1 MLGEKDSTVADP
13 SATDIPHQITAVV
26 TNECTFR
33 LWGAMSGPPR
43 VWGTTKML
51 LPSSYCKWRKV
62 PRCLWTSLST
72 TTPSRSTRWWSRLAT
87 TTSRWTR
94 SPTCRRRPSILRP
107 TRGRWSC
114 KTKTRTKLHYI
125 VRLTLLCNLYLQSLS

>member
-1 MLGEKDSTVADP
+1 MSSVLILGPEEPHPTKKSRVGKLHLRDDTVLGEKDTTVADP

-62 PRCLWTSLST
+62 PRCRWTS
-72 TTPSRSTRWWSRLAT
+72 RA
-87 TTSRWTR
+87 
-94 SPTCRRRPSILRP
+94 
-107 TRGRWSC
+107 
-114 KTKTRTKLHYI
+114 
-125 VRLTLLCNLYLQSLS
+125 